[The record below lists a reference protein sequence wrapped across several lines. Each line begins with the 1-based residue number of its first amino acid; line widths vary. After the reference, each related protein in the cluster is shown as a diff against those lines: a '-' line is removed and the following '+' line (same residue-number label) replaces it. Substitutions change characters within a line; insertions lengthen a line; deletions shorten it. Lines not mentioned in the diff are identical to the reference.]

1 MTHYFICKPGQPPI
15 AWFPPDPAQ
24 TIDANCAYFGKVF
37 EVMEQHLSIQGLT
50 VYFTWDV
57 NALPSYG
64 ANVVAVIQG
73 DEWCRMPQYAHRVRA
88 VFKCYGT
95 RPILGCDPLR
105 HPSYLNILTA
115 LQFFR
120 ILLIRIPGV
129 LHYWW
134 HSLKRNS
141 LKQVSPKQFS
151 STSLSAIYDI
161 PLGYYNQIDLPIQPI
176 AHRPDDVFFAGSV
189 IQGDYP
195 LWSLKRYMGTPKNLS
210 RQQMLEQLQE
220 SAILH
225 PDWKLKLRLTTD
237 FNASRDSD
245 QSSYS
250 ERMMNSKICLVPRG
264 TSFETFRFFEALRYG
279 CIVVTEALPDRWFYT
294 DSPAIQI
301 NNWNELE
308 TILSNLLNHPDRLQS
323 LHQASLNWWKDYCSE
338 TAVGQYMAQCL
349 NQTIEVKSTQ
359 SRSNPEYLRSSP

>member
-24 TIDANCAYFGKVF
+24 AVDANCAYFGKVF
-37 EVMEQHLSIQGLT
+37 EVMEQHLTLQDLT

-57 NALPSYG
+57 NELPSYG
-64 ANVVAVIQG
+64 DNVVAVIQG
-73 DEWCRMPQYAHRVRA
+73 DEWCRIPQYAHRVRA

-95 RPILGCDPLR
+95 RPILGCHPLQ
-105 HPSYLNILTA
+105 HPSYLNVLTA

-129 LHYWW
+129 LQHWW
-134 HSLKRNS
+134 HSLKRFAWA
-141 LKQVSPKQFS
+141 SP
-151 STSLSAIYDI
+151 SAIYDI
-161 PLGYYNQIDLPIQPI
+161 PLGYYNQADLPIQAI
-176 AHRPDDVFFAGSV
+176 EQRPYDVFFAGSV

-195 LWSLKRYMGTPKNLS
+195 LWSPKRYVGTPKNLS

-220 SAILH
+220 IAEMN
-225 PDWKLKLRLTTD
+225 PGWKIKLRLTTD

-250 ERMMNSKICLVPRG
+250 ERMMNTKICLVPRG

-279 CIVVTEALPDRWFYT
+279 CIVITEALPDRWFYT
-294 DSPAIQI
+294 HSPAIQI
-301 NNWNELE
+301 ADWHQLE
-308 TILSNLLNHPDRLQS
+308 SILSDLLNHPDRLQA
-323 LHQASLNWWKDYCSE
+323 LHQASLSWWNDYCSE
-338 TAVGQYMAQCL
+338 SAVGRYMAQCL
-349 NQTIEVKSTQ
+349 NERI
-359 SRSNPEYLRSSP
+359 